1 MFSLR
6 QPFAHGRARR
16 RCLRFA
22 GLFASALMLA
32 GCALDLAVQNRQPA
46 EELAALAKPPGSVYT
61 GWRVFQDR
69 CAGCHGQSATGT
81 AGGPDLLAPVRQMG
95 PRRFVSLVL
104 SRYDWGLSQ
113 EQAQRGRRAGSPDR
127 RDRAAQTARA
137 HDARLARR
145 TPRECPYRRSVCLSV
160 GTRRRHPGPGPP
172 RAVARRGSRRHE
184 GGRPPRP
191 GAADLR
197 ALKAGSART
206 GRLFVVPAA
215 PASRQ

>member
-1 MFSLR
+1 MRMTEFSMFSLR

-32 GCALDLAVQNRQPA
+32 GCTLDLAVQNRQPA

-113 EQAQRGRRAGSPDR
+113 EQARSEGAAREALIDEIVQRRQHALTMPAWQGEPRVNAHIVDLYAYLS
-127 RDRAAQTARA
+127 ARA
-137 HDARLARR
+137 
-145 TPRECPYRRSVCLSV
+145 E
-160 GTRRRHPGPGPP
+160 GIQGPG
-172 RAVARRGSRRHE
+172 
-184 GGRPPRP
+184 RPVR
-191 GAADLR
+191 
-197 ALKAGSART
+197 
-206 GRLFVVPAA
+206 
-215 PASRQ
+215 